1 MNASVLITSSHWAEP
16 AQQILRNAG
25 LEMVFMDEPV
35 DEAALVQAYRTRPY
49 VATVLRGN
57 RPFSE
62 QVFAAASPT
71 LKVVAKNGAGI
82 DGVDVAAATAR
93 GIQILVAAGA
103 NADAVAEHALAMML
117 SLVRQ
122 LGALDAQL
130 RSGQWPASTFMG
142 SDFRGSTVGI
152 VGFGS
157 IGQRTAQLCA
167 ALGARVLVYQRPG
180 SQRACDYETEQ
191 DLPRFLSQL
200 DVLSLHCP
208 LNANTRGFIGA
219 RELACMKSTAVL
231 INTARGP
238 VVDEAAL
245 IDALQTGRLRGAG
258 VDTFDIEPLPAD
270 HPFTR
275 LPQMLITPH
284 VAGVTHQAATRVAT
298 IAAENIV
305 RALAGLP
312 AVPGRL
318 VNPNALNAA

>member
-1 MNASVLITSSHWAEP
+1 M
-16 AQQILRNAG
+16 
-25 LEMVFMDEPV
+25 
-35 DEAALVQAYRTRPY
+35 
-49 VATVLRGN
+49 
-57 RPFSE
+57 
-62 QVFAAASPT
+62 
-71 LKVVAKNGAGI
+71 
-82 DGVDVAAATAR
+82 
-93 GIQILVAAGA
+93 
-103 NADAVAEHALAMML
+103 
-117 SLVRQ
+117 
-122 LGALDAQL
+122 
-130 RSGQWPASTFMG
+130 
-142 SDFRGSTVGI
+142 
-152 VGFGS
+152 
-157 IGQRTAQLCA
+157 
-167 ALGARVLVYQRPG
+167 
-180 SQRACDYETEQ
+180 Q
-191 DLPRFLSQL
+191 DLPHFLSQL

-298 IAAENIV
+298 VAAENIV
-305 RALAGLP
+305 RALAGQP

-318 VNPNALNAA
+318 VNPEALNAT